1 MNDELFLGEKLQCA
15 VSIGVNGVSKAAVN
29 GWEDGDDRA
38 ALMVVRYVV
47 DLLANRKFCHRDPLR
62 NH

>member
-1 MNDELFLGEKLQCA
+1 MNDKFFFGEELQCT
-15 VSIGVNGVSKAAVN
+15 VSIGVDDVSKAADDS
-29 GWEDGDDRA
+29 WEDGDDRA
-38 ALMVVRYVV
+38 ALMVVRYMV